1 MSQGP
6 GDIGVMLTIL
16 VVWEDREE
24 GRVEIHICGG
34 NVNVWFTVHVQLGDR
49 VQGPE
54 LFELIT

>member
-1 MSQGP
+1 M
-6 GDIGVMLTIL
+6 GVMLTIL